1 MPTHI
6 LRKRHDAKKRIL
18 DKMEFKNIK
27 SVYFLGAG
35 GIGMSALVRYF
46 LREGKIVAGY
56 DRTPSEL
63 TSQLIKEGAQLH
75 FEEELSAIPQECL
88 DKESTLVVYT
98 PAIPKGH
105 KEWEYFRNEG
115 FAIKK
120 RAEVLGI
127 ITRDKRGICAAGT
140 HGKTTTSTMTA
151 HLLHQSHVDCA
162 AFLGGISKNYKSN
175 LIVTDKSD
183 FVVIEADEY
192 DRSFLQLTPYVAA
205 ITSADADHLDI
216 YGNKENYLEAFAQ
229 FTELIRT
236 DGYLIIHEGLEVTP
250 RTQEGVKCYTYGRH
264 SGDFHAENIRIG
276 NGAIIF
282 DYISPIESIKDI
294 ELGVPVSINIDNGI
308 ASMAMAQICGATAEE
323 IRCGMKSF
331 AGADRR
337 FDFHIKSDEMVLLSD
352 YAHHPDEI
360 KACAESMKELYKGK
374 KISVIFQPHLFSRTA
389 DFYKEF
395 ASSLSL
401 FDEVILTEIY
411 PARELP
417 MQGVTSELIF
427 DLIEANVQKT
437 ICKRNE
443 VLSIVEAKKND
454 FQVLVSL
461 GAGDI
466 ENDVP
471 RMAEILK
478 NR

>member
-1 MPTHI
+1 
-6 LRKRHDAKKRIL
+6 
-18 DKMEFKNIK
+18 MELKDIK

-46 LREGKIVAGY
+46 LREGKVVAGY

-63 TSQLIKEGAQLH
+63 TSHLIEEGAQLH
-75 FEEELSAIPQECL
+75 FEENVNAIPQECL

-105 KEWEYFRNEG
+105 KEWEYFQTEG
-115 FAIKK
+115 FTIKK

-127 ITRDKRGICAAGT
+127 ITRDKRGVCAAGT

-183 FVVIEADEY
+183 LVVIEADEY

-205 ITSADADHLDI
+205 ITSADPDHLDI

-229 FTELIRT
+229 FTERIRP
-236 DGYLIIHEGLEVTP
+236 DGYLIMHEGLEVAP
-250 RTQEGVKCYTYGRH
+250 RTQPGVKCYTYGRH
-264 SGDFHAENIRIG
+264 SGDFHAEDIRIG
-276 NGAIIF
+276 NGTIIF
-282 DYISPIESIKDI
+282 DYISPLGDIKDI

-323 IRCGMKSF
+323 IRRGMKSF
-331 AGADRR
+331 SGADRR
-337 FDFHIKSDEMVLLSD
+337 FDFHIKSDTMVLLSD

-360 KACAESMKELYKGK
+360 KACAESMKALYSDK
-374 KISVIFQPHLFSRTA
+374 KISVIFQPHLYSRTS

-395 ASSLSL
+395 AQSLSL

-417 MQGVTSELIF
+417 IPGVTSELIF
-427 DLIEANVQKT
+427 DHIAPAVQKSM
-437 ICKRNE
+437 CKRSE
-443 VLSIVEAKKND
+443 VLSIIKENKEKY
-454 FQVLVSL
+454 QVLIVL
-461 GAGDI
+461 GAGDLESDI
-466 ENDVP
+466 HNI
-471 RMAEILK
+471 ANIL
-478 NR
+478 RS